1 MVGLGFDNFIF
12 SRPKGGKRRRG
23 VFTNACFKPSA
34 FEVADKSKNPPLK
47 IPTSFKRT
55 FKRRMIR
62 TTSITCCNSKAISAK
77 MLNFVGYHVEHC
89 RNSPSTR
96 PYYPFLQ
103 RNYVYCD
110 RCLVCGVAAKQ
121 GPACQEGGGWVD
133 GGPEDHQG
141 DAVHGGGGG
150 GRAAGYQD
158 VGSGAHW
165 GGGRDKDCCQEPL
178 LNWFNKL

>member
-1 MVGLGFDNFIF
+1 M
-12 SRPKGGKRRRG
+12 
-23 VFTNACFKPSA
+23 
-34 FEVADKSKNPPLK
+34 
-47 IPTSFKRT
+47 
-55 FKRRMIR
+55 
-62 TTSITCCNSKAISAK
+62 
-77 MLNFVGYHVEHC
+77 
-89 RNSPSTR
+89 
-96 PYYPFLQ
+96 
-103 RNYVYCD
+103 
-110 RCLVCGVAAKQ
+110 
-121 GPACQEGGGWVD
+121 D